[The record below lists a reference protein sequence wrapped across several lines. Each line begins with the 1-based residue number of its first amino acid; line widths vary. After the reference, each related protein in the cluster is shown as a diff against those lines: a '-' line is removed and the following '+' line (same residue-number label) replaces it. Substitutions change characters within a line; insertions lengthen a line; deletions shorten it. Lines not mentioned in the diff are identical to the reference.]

1 MSSTTANLIFVFE
14 RHSISLKNPRTRATF
29 DSIQKPMKL
38 GADVVLHSATKYL
51 NGHSDALCGVVLT
64 DNEALKNKLVWM
76 QEGTSM
82 AVHIGVVWK
91 QCSKR
96 S

>member
-1 MSSTTANLIFVFE
+1 
-14 RHSISLKNPRTRATF
+14 
-29 DSIQKPMKL
+29 MKL

-76 QEGTSM
+76 QEGTSV
-82 AVHIGVVWK
+82 AVYIGVV
-91 QCSKR
+91 
-96 S
+96 